1 MATLVHFVV
10 YLFIAACVI
19 ILAVILGAYG
29 TWYFAWLIGTVMIVL
44 IAAAGAVLLDTQ
56 EDERTRVGSAR
67 NGHQPGEGASSSAS
81 Q

>member
-1 MATLVHFVV
+1 MGTLVRFVV
-10 YLFIAACVI
+10 YLFIATCVI

-29 TWYFAWLIGTVMIVL
+29 SWYFAWLIGTVMIVL

-56 EDERTRVGSAR
+56 EDERTRAGTGGG
-67 NGHQPGEGASSSAS
+67 GHQHGEGASSSAS